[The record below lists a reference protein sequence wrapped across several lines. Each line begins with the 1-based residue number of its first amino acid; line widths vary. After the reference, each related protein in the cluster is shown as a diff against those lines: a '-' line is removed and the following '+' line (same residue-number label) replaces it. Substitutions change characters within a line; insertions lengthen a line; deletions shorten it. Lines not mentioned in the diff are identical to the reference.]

1 MIPFDIAVL
10 VVLGLCLVVSV
21 FRGLVKEIFS
31 LLALVGGFLL
41 ALKFQD
47 QLGQYFSG
55 FISDPTLAKLTGFGL
70 VFIVS
75 LIAITLLGKLIRSL
89 LHSAPGFSTLDRVMG
104 GALGLV
110 KGLILL
116 LILIYPLQFFPDLG
130 NKITAGSVFK
140 PYLKQ
145 ASGVIGEQFGETGFF
160 TNGPSVTLDKM
171 KEGLGKLK
179 DIGKLSEQIKW
190 KTEKNIEDQGEGANK
205 AGASPPQHSHT
216 QKDKKDLNKILLSL
230 DKEK

>member
-10 VVLGLCLVVSV
+10 VILGLCLVVSV
-21 FRGLVKEIFS
+21 FRGLVKEVFS

-41 ALKFQD
+41 ALKYQD
-47 QLGQYFSG
+47 DLGQHFSG

-75 LIAITLLGKLIRSL
+75 LVAITLLGKLIRSL
-89 LHSAPGFSTLDRVMG
+89 LHSAPGFSALDRTLG

-130 NKITAGSVFK
+130 NKITEGSVFK

-145 ASGVIGEQFGETGFF
+145 ASGLIGEQFGEAGVFS
-160 TNGPSVTLDKM
+160 NGPSVTLDKM
-171 KEGLGKLK
+171 KEGLEKLK
-179 DIGKLSEQIKW
+179 DIGKLSEQLKW
-190 KTEKNIEDQGEGANK
+190 KTEKDIENQGEGANK
-205 AGASPPQHSHT
+205 ASANPPQDSHT
-216 QKDKKDLNKILLSL
+216 QEDKKGLNKILLSL

>member
-21 FRGLVKEIFS
+21 FRGLVREIFS

-41 ALKFQD
+41 ALKYQD
-47 QLGQYFSG
+47 DLGQHFSG

-75 LIAITLLGKLIRSL
+75 LVAITLLGKLIRSL
-89 LHSAPGFSTLDRVMG
+89 LHSAPGFSALDRTLG

-130 NKITAGSVFK
+130 NKITEGSVFK

-145 ASGVIGEQFGETGFF
+145 ASGLIGEQFGEAGIFS
-160 TNGPSVTLDKM
+160 NGPSVTLDKM
-171 KEGLGKLK
+171 KEGLEKLK
-179 DIGKLSEQIKW
+179 DIGKLSEQLKW
-190 KTEKNIEDQGEGANK
+190 KSEKDIENQGEGTNK
-205 AGASPPQHSHT
+205 ASANPPQDSHT
-216 QKDKKDLNKILLSL
+216 QEDKKDLNKILLSL